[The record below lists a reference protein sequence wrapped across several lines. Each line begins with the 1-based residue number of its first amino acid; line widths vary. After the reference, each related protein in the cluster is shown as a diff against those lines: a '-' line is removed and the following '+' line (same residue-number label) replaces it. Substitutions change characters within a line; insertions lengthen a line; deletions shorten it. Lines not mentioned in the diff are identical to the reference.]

1 MSYLM
6 ALNKLLAFWMRMAT
20 WLDNQSVS
28 SQIFNE
34 HCYVTYIVLDAG
46 DVAMNI
52 KDQIF
57 DLKNIPTGGR
67 KKTMDI

>member
-1 MSYLM
+1 M
-6 ALNKLLAFWMRMAT
+6 
-20 WLDNQSVS
+20 
-28 SQIFNE
+28 
-34 HCYVTYIVLDAG
+34 TYIVLDAG